1 MVSIASIIL
10 ANSAVGQE
18 TSRQMQVTHIELLG
32 VVVPEPPSTHQT
44 NVVYVKIFGEDVDVA
59 CEKPAGYKD
68 IDLTGYKVII
78 ERSAKEDFKIARI
91 KYVYV
96 PKDNKEIE
104 EFKKDIGT
112 RLSVTELQNAGF
124 NIVTGQ
130 QTVTQTTEGQTTE
143 GQTGQ
148 TTEGQE
154 TRIIKVLG
162 TVSTNDNNGTTKET
176 KETVHVELSNS
187 IFISGARLN
196 PTTATAQEQ
205 YIDERKKRL
214 EYLRE
219 KFNSSNSEIIRD
231 INNSEYRRNTKSYE
245 FYSKEEIEK
254 AYREIF
260 KEHADDELDD
270 IKKYLENLDKIKKCM
285 QPTIAETKRKTRTF
299 WDDVLDEA
307 LKLGTNFALS
317 NLNSLL
323 PEYLRVNVKVQRN
336 FEDGSIVVS
345 EFSVGQVVYN
355 VKEETVTVSGDIFNP
370 FINSGIEEVNKLLPP
385 FLQVSASELGLEVG
399 EIVIRKQELQK
410 EEQAQY
416 RVREDIIVV
425 NSNATTYIQMRGSR
439 FNLGNA
445 RELFVDKSIRKGLDE
460 LNKELPDLF
469 QVSVRRDPEDRG
481 RIFDSGPFSIKVE
494 GKNAGLSVDQER
506 LKTTIELL
514 PERLLNDLPAPLQ
527 PTAKVAW
534 KRASIF
540 IVEDILYAKETAAR
554 RKREKELIEQEK
566 EKTLNLK
573 YDSCKQQNEN
583 DSKVPAIP
591 GTKTLSVPVPAN
603 TQPSSTTI
611 SSPSITSSSY
621 S

>member
-1 MVSIASIIL
+1 MVSIASSIL

-18 TSRQMQVTHIELLG
+18 TLRQMQATHIELFGIVLS
-32 VVVPEPPSTHQT
+32 ERSSTHQT
-44 NVVYVKIFGEDVDVA
+44 NEVEVKIYRESVNVL
-59 CEKPAGYKD
+59 CEKPAQYKD
-68 IDLTGYKVII
+68 IDLTGYKVVI
-78 ERSAKEDFKIARI
+78 ERKAEEGFKVARI
-91 KYVYV
+91 KNVFEQRN
-96 PKDNKEIE
+96 NKGIE
-104 EFKKDIGT
+104 DFIKNIGT

-124 NIVTGQ
+124 NIKTTE
-130 QTVTQTTEGQTTE
+130 QTVTETTEGQTAQ
-143 GQTGQ
+143 GP
-148 TTEGQE
+148 E
-154 TRIIKVLG
+154 TRIIVVRG
-162 TVSTNDNNGTTKET
+162 TVSTTGNSNET
-176 KETVHVELSNS
+176 QTPESVHIEDSNS
-187 IFISGARLN
+187 TLIINASSNN
-196 PTTATAQEQ
+196 PTTAQQ
-205 YIDERKKRL
+205 DYIENRKKRL
-214 EYLRE
+214 DELRE
-219 KFNSSNSEIIRD
+219 KFNSGKSDIIKD
-231 INNSEYRRNTKSYE
+231 INGSEYRRNTKSYE
-245 FYSKEEIEK
+245 FYSREEIEK
-254 AYREIF
+254 AYRDIF
-260 KEHADDELDD
+260 KEHANDELED

-355 VKEETVTVSGDIFNP
+355 VKEETVTISGDIFNP

-514 PERLLNDLPAPLQ
+514 PERLLNDVPAPLQ

-566 EKTLNLK
+566 EKTLSLK
-573 YDSCKQQNEN
+573 YDSCKQQNES

-591 GTKTLSVPVPAN
+591 GTKTLSVPVPPN
-603 TQPSSTTI
+603 TQPSTTRI
-611 SSPSITSSSY
+611 SSPSVTSPPSG
-621 S
+621 

>member
-1 MVSIASIIL
+1 MVSIASSIL

-18 TSRQMQVTHIELLG
+18 TLRQMQATHIELFG
-32 VVVPEPPSTHQT
+32 TVMPELPSTNQT
-44 NVVYVKIFGEDVDVA
+44 NHVFVRIHWENVDVL
-59 CEKPAGYKD
+59 CEKPAQYKD
-68 IDLTGYKVII
+68 TNLTGYQVLI
-78 ERSAKEDFKIARI
+78 ERRADEGFKVARI
-91 KYVYV
+91 KQAFE
-96 PKDNKEIE
+96 KTNKKEIE
-104 EFKKDIGT
+104 DFIKNIGT

-124 NIVTGQ
+124 NIETRE
-130 QTVTQTTEGQTTE
+130 QTVTQTTA
-143 GQTGQ
+143 
-148 TTEGQE
+148 GQE
-154 TRIIKVLG
+154 TRIIIVRGK
-162 TVSTNDNNGTTKET
+162 VSTTDNNGSTTET
-176 KETVHVELSNS
+176 AETVHIEDSNS
-187 IFISGARLN
+187 IFISGARIN
-196 PTTATAQEQ
+196 PTTETAQEE
-205 YIDERKKRL
+205 YIQQRKKRL
-214 EYLRE
+214 QDLRE
-219 KFNSSNSEIIRD
+219 KFNSGNSDIIRD
-231 INNSEYRRNTKSYE
+231 INDSQYRRNTKSYE

-260 KEHADDELDD
+260 KEHADDELED

-355 VKEETVTVSGDIFNP
+355 VKEETVTISGDIFNP

-514 PERLLNDLPAPLQ
+514 PERLLNDVPAPLQ

-566 EKTLNLK
+566 EKTLSLK
-573 YDSCKQQNEN
+573 YDSCKQQNES

-603 TQPSSTTI
+603 TQPSTTRI
-611 SSPSITSSSY
+611 SSPSVTSSPSG
-621 S
+621 